1 MSKRFKIRYTI
12 DEITNNLYTSGK
24 EYMTVDNVQY
34 IGLYHRYSTG
44 EIFTLAKWNASKS
57 KKLIPYKEL
66 TNSQKSYNELKPKIQ
81 TSYSS
86 ATPLFLEISQKNIID
101 GYVDRYFLQNIVSKK
116 IIEISKTTNDK
127 LSKKIIDPN
136 LYTSVELRWYIT
148 GNKFD
153 KTENGVLIQGVQTK
167 NINEIRIAARTIS
180 DISQY
185 LNNEL
190 EYYSDTTYIIPKDIN
205 KLDN

>member
-44 EIFTLAKWNASKS
+44 EIFTLSKWNASKS

-66 TNSQKSYNELKPKIQ
+66 TDSQKSYNELKPKIQ

-86 ATPLFLEISQKNIID
+86 VTPLFLEISQQNIID
-101 GYVDRYFLQNIVSKK
+101 GYIDRYFLQNIVSKK

-148 GNKFD
+148 GDKFD

-190 EYYSDTTYIIPKDIN
+190 EYYSDTTYIIPRDIN